1 MIDLFKGDKTTINID
16 DLYLKRLFDNKYF
29 LYFVALKQNYW
40 ENILTELDTILSNK
54 YIKDH
59 PIVKIILKNEIY
71 INLIPELLDKQLKI
85 IETSKLDPNKPED
98 REAIKTR
105 LAEEFG
111 LLY

>member
-1 MIDLFKGDKTTINID
+1 MKYNKV
-16 DLYLKRLFDNKYF
+16 NKYF

-85 IETSKLDPNKPED
+85 IETSKFRAFFSQKQIMKELNKK
-98 REAIKTR
+98 RAQYEAECTQ
-105 LAEEFG
+105 
-111 LLY
+111 